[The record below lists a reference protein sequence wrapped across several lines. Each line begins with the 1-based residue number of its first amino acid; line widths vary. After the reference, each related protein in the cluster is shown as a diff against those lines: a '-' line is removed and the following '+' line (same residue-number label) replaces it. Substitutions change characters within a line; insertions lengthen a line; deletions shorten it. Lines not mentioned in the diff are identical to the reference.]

1 MLCMEGVLDPKKVK
15 GKILV
20 CLRGRND
27 RVEKGQAAALAGAAG
42 MILCN
47 DKVDGNEIIADPHVL
62 PASHINYKDGHAVFA
77 YIASTKYLSL
87 SLCDLSKKLF
97 FWVNFLINYMNQQ

>member
-1 MLCMEGVLDPKKVK
+1 MK

-20 CLRGRND
+20 CLRGVNG

-47 DKVDGNEIIADPHVL
+47 ALSDGNDLISDPHVL
-62 PASHINYKDGHAVFA
+62 PTSHINYTAGLAVFA
-77 YIASTKYLSL
+77 YLNSTRSLSL
-87 SLCDLSKKLF
+87 SRSPSF
-97 FWVNFLINYMNQQ
+97 NFHVSR